1 MNRSQLLMQCKQE
14 LANSRANAQTIA
26 HLNLIKARQ
35 NPNFLSLEKRQKELT
50 FEIGKLKAFGKDIKK
65 QSAEL
70 KEVNQKLNQC
80 LLELNL
86 TKQMLTP
93 KYNCELCQ
101 DTGYHSN
108 SMCEC
113 LKSNLTKKIVENL
126 GFSNKKLNTFNDF
139 DTNIASDNH
148 QKQLLK
154 IRKKF
159 EQIYQNFGNP
169 DNIKVALLLGQ
180 TGVGKTFLTE
190 CLASEFIKSQNIVS
204 FLSAF
209 EMNNL
214 FLSYHTTFDDQKQN
228 YIDALL
234 EPDVL
239 FIDDLGTE
247 PVLKNVTKEYLYLLL
262 SERTNNNKL
271 TVITSNLEL
280 DAILSR
286 YNERIFSRLCNKRES
301 FVAKIEGKDLRLK

>member
-1 MNRSQLLMQCKQE
+1 
-14 LANSRANAQTIA
+14 
-26 HLNLIKARQ
+26 
-35 NPNFLSLEKRQKELT
+35 
-50 FEIGKLKAFGKDIKK
+50 
-65 QSAEL
+65 
-70 KEVNQKLNQC
+70 
-80 LLELNL
+80 
-86 TKQMLTP
+86 
-93 KYNCELCQ
+93 
-101 DTGYHSN
+101 
-108 SMCEC
+108 
-113 LKSNLTKKIVENL
+113 
-126 GFSNKKLNTFNDF
+126 
-139 DTNIASDNH
+139 
-148 QKQLLK
+148 
-154 IRKKF
+154 
-159 EQIYQNFGNP
+159 
-169 DNIKVALLLGQ
+169 
-180 TGVGKTFLTE
+180 
-190 CLASEFIKSQNIVS
+190 
-204 FLSAF
+204 
-209 EMNNL
+209 MNNL